1 MRPFDI
7 CETLMNEK
15 EVVNNN
21 NTNNNS
27 AAFDYAVWLKCV
39 EQ

>member
-1 MRPFDI
+1 
-7 CETLMNEK
+7 MNEK